1 MHHIILYQ
9 GSDLRRRH
17 LLDQTKITA
26 IGICHPIVSP
36 LIIYDMKGSSLYI
49 EIRLITFYSDQYRR
63 MIPAHAPFWVSLR
76 KTKGIRIFY
85 RTVLHVHLHQF
96 LSGQDY
102 VPDLKTAKDNLC
114 RPYHPPRSTSGPSSK
129 VHSFPYTVISVTNS
143 LRQNY
148 PSLPPTPGARSNY
161 FSNVREINKESVA
174 PTTYLI
180 RQALE

>member
-36 LIIYDMKGSSLYI
+36 LIIYDMKGTSLYI

-63 MIPAHAPFWVSLR
+63 MIPAHAPFRVSLR
-76 KTKGIRIFY
+76 ETKGIRIFY

-114 RPYHPPRSTSGPSSK
+114 RPFIRYDFRGRDIAIHIKFLPETGPP
-129 VHSFPYTVISVTNS
+129 
-143 LRQNY
+143 
-148 PSLPPTPGARSNY
+148 
-161 FSNVREINKESVA
+161 
-174 PTTYLI
+174 
-180 RQALE
+180 